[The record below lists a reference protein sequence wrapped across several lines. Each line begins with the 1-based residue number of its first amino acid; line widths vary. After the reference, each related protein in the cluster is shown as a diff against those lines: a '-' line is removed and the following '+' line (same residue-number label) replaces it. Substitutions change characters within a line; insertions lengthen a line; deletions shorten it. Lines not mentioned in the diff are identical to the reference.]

1 MVYHWVLHIN
11 RRDVIG
17 GVGTGRPNVGENGV
31 ILLWLHM
38 NNSANDKQLV
48 IQDTVA
54 NPIIDLEF
62 YGVLEYHFW
71 WTWGWFIIVCI
82 TLVHALS
89 LFLVT
94 DAKTFPASSSRRS
107 GWTSVWNSNPL
118 GLVCKTCWRISSI
131 WSYQINPINQT
142 HKSWLVVSNMAFIF
156 HNIYGMSSFPLTFIF
171 FKMVKSSHHQPER
184 WFAHEVSNHSGHHL
198 SSLCGDRS
206 YTRHDRPD
214 LHLSGNAHAHGR
226 LPKEDFAAERT
237 NAHRAKGRPRAKCT
251 VPAPISNASRWK
263 FLTIWRP
270 CGMFGND
277 ACAFDVGLL
286 DGLLGW

>member
-1 MVYHWVLHIN
+1 MLPYMAYMDPMGCGKPNHRPRILRSVGIPFLVNLGRVYYCMYHIGAWAFSFPCN
-11 RRDVIG
+11 RCEDLSSIFLEKIRLDF
-17 GVGTGRPNVGENGV
+17 
-31 ILLWLHM
+31 
-38 NNSANDKQLV
+38 S
-48 IQDTVA
+48 
-54 NPIIDLEF
+54 LEF
-62 YGVLEYHFW
+62 Q
-71 WTWGWFIIVCI
+71 
-82 TLVHALS
+82 
-89 LFLVT
+89 
-94 DAKTFPASSSRRS
+94 
-107 GWTSVWNSNPL
+107 PL

-237 NAHRAKGRPRAKCT
+237 NAHRAHGRRGEVHRARTHFQCVSVEISDHLEAMRNGWERRLCVWRRVAGWVAGMIKMI
-251 VPAPISNASRWK
+251 VIVDHSRKFPAEHQ
-263 FLTIWRP
+263 
-270 CGMFGND
+270 
-277 ACAFDVGLL
+277 
-286 DGLLGW
+286 